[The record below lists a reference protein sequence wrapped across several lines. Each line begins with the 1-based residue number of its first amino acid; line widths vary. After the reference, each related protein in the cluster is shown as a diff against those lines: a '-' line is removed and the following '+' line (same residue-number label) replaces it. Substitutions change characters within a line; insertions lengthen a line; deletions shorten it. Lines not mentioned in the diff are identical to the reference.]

1 MKIKSKNAC
10 WMPNPELNWSAGE
23 IKKVSNEVGKKLLI
37 NQNFSEVSD
46 TRPEAKPKIN
56 KKYE

>member
-1 MKIKSKNAC
+1 MKIKSRKAC
-10 WMPNPELNWSAGE
+10 WMPNPELTWSAGE

-46 TRPEAKPKIN
+46 TKPEVKQKIN
-56 KKYE
+56 HNYE